1 MTLKDIHILANKL
14 LKGMIVKMIKS
25 INWHIKRII
34 KKVIYSLKIAFYPVV
49 TINGIKL
56 IIQKEWSFNVKDH
69 LIRKDYETGEVEII
83 KKNIV
88 SDDIVLEIGTGLG
101 FLSIF
106 CSKIVGQENVIS
118 VEANPFLKEYHEKV
132 FKQNHQYPKILYN
145 SIGKSGEETVFF
157 IDRKNFWSSSL
168 IPLEG
173 SNIIGLNV
181 KNIDINDLIETTL
194 PTFLIIDVEGFESE
208 LIKQIKDFKSIIKIQ
223 IETHPQLIGM
233 DKVNE
238 IITVL
243 ESHSFIFSTDYSKEN
258 QFFFKK

>member
-1 MTLKDIHILANKL
+1 
-14 LKGMIVKMIKS
+14 MIVKMIKS

-34 KKVIYSLKIAFYPVV
+34 KKVIYSLKIAFSPVV
-49 TINGIKL
+49 KINGIKL
-56 IIQKEWSFNVKDH
+56 IVKKEWSFNVKDH
-69 LIRKDYETGEVEII
+69 LIRKDYESGEVEII
-83 KKNIV
+83 KKNID

-101 FLSIF
+101 FLAIF

-132 FKQNHQYPKILYN
+132 FKLNHLYPKILYN
-145 SIGKSGEETVFF
+145 SIGKSGDETVFF
-157 IDRKNFWSSSL
+157 IDRENFWSSSL
-168 IPLEG
+168 IPFEG
-173 SNIIGLNV
+173 KNVVKMNV
-181 KNIDINDLIETTL
+181 KNIDINDLIETIR

-208 LIKQIKDFKSIIKIQ
+208 LIKLIKDFKSIIKIQ

-238 IITVL
+238 IIPVL
-243 ESHSFIFSTDYSKEN
+243 TGHSFIFDKDFSKEN